1 MEHELAA
8 TTVLRRGSLASGRL
22 VDIHVNDGVITELT
36 PAALHLDDGFDL
48 GGRLVVSAFADAH
61 VHLDKA
67 RTGPLAPA
75 TAVGLMGAI
84 DAHVRII
91 EMGHYDDDKEVVARC
106 RATLDRLLL
115 AGVLSVRAQLNVG
128 DGVGLRHLQLIRDA
142 AEPYR
147 QFIDLQLTAMVHTPI
162 TGADGASNRAALAAA
177 LEFGVDVVGGCPHLD
192 ADPVGMIDIVVA
204 AAAEAGLPIDLH
216 TDETLDS
223 TMFTLPHMIDLAE
236 QYGLHGRM
244 AASHCV
250 SLSMQT
256 EAEQHRTSRRLAEA
270 GVAVVALPQT
280 NLFLNAYDTT
290 SAPARG
296 IAPVSVLERYGVV
309 VGSGSDNVQDPF
321 NPVGS
326 TDPLLTAAMLVM
338 ASHQL
343 PHDAL
348 RQVSTAGRQLMG
360 LPHNRIEPGGVAD
373 LVALPVGD
381 VGAALAESPADRLVF
396 RRGRLVASTQVTQLI
411 HRR

>member
-1 MEHELAA
+1 MKQEHGI
-8 TTVLRRGSLASGRL
+8 TTVLRRGMLTTGDL
-22 VDIHVNDGVITELT
+22 VDIHINDGMIHAIT
-36 PAALHLDDGFDL
+36 PAVLHLDDGHDL
-48 GGRLVVSAFADAH
+48 GGRLVLPAFTDTH

-67 RTGPLAPA
+67 RTAPLAPA
-75 TAVGLMGAI
+75 NAVGLMGAI
-84 DAHVRII
+84 DAHIRIL
-91 EMGHYDDDKEVVARC
+91 EMGHYDDEEEVIARC

-115 AGVLSVRAQLNVG
+115 AGVLSVRAQLNAG
-128 DGVGLRHLQLIRDA
+128 DGVGLRHIELITEA

-147 QFIDLQLTAMVHTPI
+147 QFIDLQITAMVHTPL
-162 TGADGASNRAALAAA
+162 TGSDGASNRAALAAA

-192 ADPVGMIDIVVA
+192 PDPIGMIDILFA
-204 AAAEAGLPIDLH
+204 AASEAGVPIDLH
-216 TDETLDS
+216 TDETLDP
-223 TMFTLPHMIDLAE
+223 TMFTLPHMIELTE
-236 QYGLHGRM
+236 RFGLQGRV

-256 EAEQHRTSRRLAEA
+256 EAEQHRTAQRLAEA

-296 IAPVSVLERYGVV
+296 IAPVSVLEQHGVV
-309 VGSGSDNVQDPF
+309 VASGSDNVQDPF

-343 PHDAL
+343 PPDAL
-348 RQVSTAGRQLMG
+348 RQVSTAGRAVMG
-360 LPHNRIEPGGVAD
+360 LTHNRVESGGVAD
-373 LVALPVGD
+373 LVALTVGD
-381 VGAALAESPADRLVF
+381 VGAAIAEAPADRLVF
-396 RRGRLVASTQVTQLI
+396 RGGRLVASTQISQLI
-411 HRR
+411 HRH